1 MIEENIQATQEE
13 TNQIPTAQETEIL
26 EENELL
32 QNQPTIEIDSES
44 LNTSTTTLDNISE
57 VSVEISSESESENIQ
72 DKLKLVEKDL
82 AENLQNYQSLKEANE
97 NLNAELSVAQ
107 EQLCEALKLLD
118 KKCRNLEEL
127 DSNSEEMAKLNAAK
141 EEICAENVKLREDL
155 ASHLQVIEDYEQ
167 KNLAIS
173 TTSTLVGSTVNLEK
187 SLSEAEAK
195 ISELLKVKEKYAE
208 VSAENSNL
216 ATNLSEMQQ
225 EMDLMSLQTKTA
237 TGCALIPIAVVI
249 LAMLASYFP
258 FSFFSADK
266 N

>member
-118 KKCRNLEEL
+118 EKCRNLEEL
-127 DSNSEEMAKLNAAK
+127 DSNSEEMAKLNAEK